1 MFRNKIFLFFL
12 LFAISGIAAAQK
24 YVYVN
29 TDNLLLRDRPEKEYN
44 VFDVLHAPCRLEVI
58 PYSTGYETKAIKERF
73 YHVLLTVWFEKTKRS
88 YSSYGWVEKKYV
100 VKSHDKI
107 TAPYT
112 DTSQTIA
119 YTTAQVS
126 REDPPKLNYRSYP
139 YPKYKGGEKSFESE
153 NKKGK
158 YRKGPRGGC
167 YYVNAKGRKVYVDA
181 KMCK

>member
-1 MFRNKIFLFFL
+1 MNRLLLLVL
-12 LFAISGIAAAQK
+12 LFVAGTAAAQEF
-24 YVYVN
+24 VYVN

-44 VFDVLHAPCRLEVI
+44 VFDVLHAPCRLKVI
-58 PYSTGYETKAIKERF
+58 PYSTGYETKAIKDRF
-73 YHVLLTVWFEKTKRS
+73 YHVLLTVWFEETKRS

-112 DTSQTIA
+112 DSSQAIA

-126 REDPPKLNYRSYP
+126 RDNPPKLNYRSYP
-139 YPKYKGGEKSFESE
+139 YPKYKGGEKTFDVES
-153 NKKGK
+153 KRK
-158 YRKGPRGGC
+158 YQSGPRGGC
-167 YYVNAKGRKVYVDA
+167 YYINAKGRKVYVDA